1 MKLKNKV
8 LVKIIVP
15 EIDLSFDV
23 FIPINEIMWKVK
35 KMIIKTVSD
44 IVNVNFDLNKK
55 YVIAGNNGKIYKNNE
70 LIIDTDIRNASELL
84 LYTM

>member
-1 MKLKNKV
+1 MKNKV